1 MPRGEKRLRHQRQ
14 HPGMQAGDQG
24 RKTAGQE
31 EGPEVGSRVP
41 V

>member
-1 MPRGEKRLRHQRQ
+1 MPRGEKRLRRQRQ
-14 HPGMQAGDQG
+14 NAGMQAGDWG

-31 EGPEVGSRVP
+31 EGPEVGSRGP